1 MPSQVQ
7 KEESRSIGEAPVTDL
22 GHGIVVDSIPG
33 AGVHRVRR
41 KWPILWARLCG
52 AIGDGR
58 LISGSIV
65 GEPLKAISQLRALS
79 TYIDYRHQYK
89 ADGVVRS
96 AELHELEV
104 LLLETSRHFKS
115 NDNDKVACDHY
126 KGIWYIGYA
135 QDYRRY
141 LSLGIHVHIPKAT
154 HLPRVCCTRLWSI
167 SYTKNGVYLYRR
179 ELKVEFHR
187 DFDRKTD
194 YLLDTVDHFWKMR
207 ALLADTIKVLVML
220 QMEHKAQTKADRYK
234 AHPTTVPLPDIINPT
249 ILKLSY
255 PGDAKGLTGECSKSF
270 PKFYDDD
277 SNMSDDND
285 NIDTVSS

>member
-65 GEPLKAISQLRALS
+65 GEEPLKAISQLRALS

-115 NDNDKVACDHY
+115 NDNDKTIADTFPLESMSTFQKLHICHVYVAHGC
-126 KGIWYIGYA
+126 
-135 QDYRRY
+135 
-141 LSLGIHVHIPKAT
+141 S
-154 HLPRVCCTRLWSI
+154 RLWSI

-194 YLLDTVDHFWKMR
+194 YLLDT